1 MVLNLPIILDEA
13 PPGDADRDV
22 LRAAIITAL
31 DALHCYQK
39 MACMAGDERIRE
51 ILMEGAREE
60 KGRVRELGKILLRG
74 RELTGDGDTSGKH
87 NRGGSLC
94 GG

>member
-1 MVLNLPIILDEA
+1 MVLNVPIILDDA

-31 DALHCYQK
+31 DALRCYQK
-39 MACMAGDERIRE
+39 MVCMVGDEEIRE

-60 KGRVRELGKILLRG
+60 KGRVRELGAILLRKY
-74 RELTGDGDTSGKH
+74 GK
-87 NRGGSLC
+87 L
-94 GG
+94 

>member
-1 MVLNLPIILDEA
+1 MVSNIPVILDDT

-31 DALHCYQK
+31 EALRCYQK
-39 MACMAGDERIRE
+39 MACLAGDERIRE

-60 KGRVRELGKILLRG
+60 KSRMRELGTILL
-74 RELTGDGDTSGKH
+74 
-87 NRGGSLC
+87 GGSI
-94 GG
+94 

>member
-1 MVLNLPIILDEA
+1 MILNVPIILDDA

-39 MACMAGDERIRE
+39 MACMAGDERIRD

-60 KGRVRELGKILLRG
+60 KGRVRELGTILLQG
-74 RELTGDGDTSGKH
+74 GGHTGNGDTSGKH
-87 NRGGSLC
+87 NRGDSLS
-94 GG
+94 GA

>member
-1 MVLNLPIILDEA
+1 MVSNVPVILDDT

-31 DALHCYQK
+31 DALRCYQK

-60 KGRVRELGKILLRG
+60 KDRMRELGTILLGGRG
-74 RELTGDGDTSGKH
+74 HIGNGKASGKH
-87 NRGGSLC
+87 NRVG
-94 GG
+94 